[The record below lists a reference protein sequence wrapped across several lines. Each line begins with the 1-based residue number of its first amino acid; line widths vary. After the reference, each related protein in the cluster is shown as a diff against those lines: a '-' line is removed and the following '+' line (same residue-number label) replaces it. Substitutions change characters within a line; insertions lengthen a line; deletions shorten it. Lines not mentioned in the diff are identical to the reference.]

1 MAGVPFLDGGA
12 AVVHGRAATGVAW
25 LLQRAVERGE
35 TASLPDAVRAETL
48 AAIQAVDLAS
58 RAWARR
64 QTTAVST
71 ADCGSSAARPAPDP
85 AHSNDD
91 LLTTAEAAEMLG
103 VKERRAR
110 DLAASGLG
118 RRVGGSWVLDRAAVE
133 AEAERR
139 GAA

>member
-12 AVVHGRAATGVAW
+12 AVVHGRAAIGVAW

-58 RAWARR
+58 RAWVRR
-64 QTTAVST
+64 QPSAVST
-71 ADCGSSAARPAPDP
+71 SEFGTSAARPAADP
-85 AHSNDD
+85 ASSTHEI
-91 LLTTAEAAEMLG
+91 TTAEAAEMLG
-103 VKERRAR
+103 VGERRAR

-118 RRVGGSWVLDRAAVE
+118 RRAGGRWMLNRARVV
-133 AEAERR
+133 AEVERR